1 MESVPSNEAAP
12 SKTKRRRRAQIAAFL
27 IFLAF
32 SALEIFGLTT
42 NLPDPANIGSYVFI
56 IAGAI
61 VFPVLALIFLLSMLN
76 NWTIEREGV
85 AVKWT
90 LRSAIAGIIVAVLA
104 LVLLR

>member
-1 MESVPSNEAAP
+1 M
-12 SKTKRRRRAQIAAFL
+12 
-27 IFLAF
+27 
-32 SALEIFGLTT
+32 
-42 NLPDPANIGSYVFI
+42 FI

-61 VFPVLALIFLLSMLN
+61 VCPVLALIFLLSMLN